1 MENVTVIEVDLAKS
15 VFQLHGAAA
24 DGSVVFRKELSRRQ
38 FQLFMERHPR
48 CRVAMEACASA
59 RLCCTNP
66 VRDSSFESNAVAG
79 MHEQTD
85 IPDLQDQELASLQ

>member
-1 MENVTVIEVDLAKS
+1 MENVSVIGVDLAKS

-24 DGSVVFRKELSRRQ
+24 DGSVVFRKKLSRAQ

-59 RLCCTNP
+59 HHWGRIMEALGHEVRL
-66 VRDSSFESNAVAG
+66 
-79 MHEQTD
+79 
-85 IPDLQDQELASLQ
+85 IPPIYVKPFVKRQKNGRQRC